1 MESIKAVMENKR
13 KVIALLLL
21 GFCLISVVFGIAIIA
36 KGPFDKGG
44 IGVGGDKIAIINIEG
59 AIVGGS
65 GGFGIFG
72 SASGADDIA
81 RQIRRAG
88 EDPSVK
94 AIILRINSPGGSAAA
109 SQELHAE
116 VCKARE
122 NGKIVVASMSDVAT
136 SGGYYVACASDKI
149 VANPGTITGSIGVIF
164 SQLQYSELLE
174 RYGIRANVIKSGK
187 YKDIGSP
194 FRNMTAEE
202 RQILQDMIDD
212 IYIQFV
218 QAVAEGRQMN
228 ENEVLELAD
237 GRILTGRQ
245 AKEVGL
251 VDELGNF
258 QDAVDLA
265 AEMSGIEGKP
275 RVVEYGRKSAFEQF
289 FGVFAREVGRGVA
302 ETFLESGRKGVGLS
316 SSFL

>member
-21 GFCLISVVFGIAIIA
+21 GFCLISVVLGIAIVA
-36 KGPFDKGG
+36 KGPLDRGG
-44 IGVGGDKIAIINIEG
+44 IGVGGGDKIAIINIEG
-59 AIVGGS
+59 AIVGGGS
-65 GGFGIFG
+65 GFGMFG
-72 SASGADDIA
+72 LASGADDIA

-94 AIILRINSPGGSAAA
+94 AIMLRINSPGGSAAA

-194 FRNMTAEE
+194 LRNMTAEE
-202 RQILQDMIDD
+202 RQILQEMIDD

-218 QAVAEGRQMN
+218 RAVAEGRQMN
-228 ENEVLELAD
+228 ESEVLELAD

-245 AKEVGL
+245 AKELGL

-265 AEMSGIEGKP
+265 
-275 RVVEYGRKSAFEQF
+275 
-289 FGVFAREVGRGVA
+289 
-302 ETFLESGRKGVGLS
+302 ETFLESGKQGVGLS
-316 SSFL
+316 TATWMMAGGSSIIKLNT

>member
-1 MESIKAVMENKR
+1 MKSIKAIVENKR

-21 GFCLISVVFGIAIIA
+21 GFCLISVVLGIAIIA
-36 KGPFDKGG
+36 KAPFDTGG
-44 IGVGGDKIAIINIEG
+44 ISVSGDKIAIINIEG

-65 GGFGIFG
+65 SGFGIFG
-72 SASGADDIA
+72 AESDADDIA
-81 RQIRRAG
+81 KLIKSAG
-88 EDPSVK
+88 EDPSVR
-94 AIILRINSPGGSAAA
+94 AIILRVNSPGGSAAA
-109 SQELHAE
+109 SQELHVE
-116 VCKARE
+116 VGKARE

-136 SGGYYVACASDKI
+136 SGGYYVACGADKI

-194 FRNMTAEE
+194 LRNMTAEE

-218 QAVAEGRQMN
+218 RAVAEGRQMN
-228 ENEVLELAD
+228 ESEVLELAD

-245 AKEVGL
+245 AKELGL

-265 AEMSGIEGKP
+265 AELAGIEGKP
-275 RVVEYGRKSAFEQF
+275 RVVEYGRKTFFEQF

-302 ETFLESGRKGVGLS
+302 ETFLESGRQGVGLS

>member
-21 GFCLISVVFGIAIIA
+21 CFCLISMVLGIAIIA
-36 KGPFDKGG
+36 KGPLDRGG
-44 IGVGGDKIAIINIEG
+44 IGIGGDKIAIINIEG
-59 AIVGGS
+59 AIVGGRS
-65 GGFGIFG
+65 GFGMFG
-72 SASGADDIA
+72 LASGADDIA

-88 EDPSVK
+88 EDSSVK

-122 NGKIVVASMSDVAT
+122 KGKIVVASMSDVAT
-136 SGGYYVACASDKI
+136 SGGYYVACGADKI

-194 FRNMTAEE
+194 LRNMTAEE

-218 QAVAEGRQMN
+218 HAVAEGRHMN
-228 ENEVLELAD
+228 ESEVLELAD
-237 GRILTGRQ
+237 GRIITGRQ
-245 AKEVGL
+245 AKEMGL

-265 AEMSGIEGKP
+265 VEMAEIGGKL
-275 RVVEYGRKSAFEQF
+275 RVVEYGRESFFEQF
-289 FGVFAREVGRGVA
+289 FGVFARELGHGIA
-302 ETFLESGRKGVGLS
+302 ETFLESGRQGVGLS